1 VEVTIVTLYDREIE
15 KQLLLKGGKEY
26 FGNGAVVILKSLLES
41 GISYFTSYPG
51 SPTATVT
58 SLVDRVKNTVLKDL
72 GIYANEST
80 NEAAAA
86 AALRTSISNPVRG
99 AVAFKVVGFNVAADA
114 VAHVASS
121 GVTGGALILVGE
133 DYACNNTII
142 AEKTLPYAYKSG
154 LPMLDPGASLQHLSG
169 LIEDGFTLSEY
180 SGSPVIVLVRSRV
193 GYMSQVVRAK
203 DNKRPER
210 IRIKEEIPEK
220 LPFPP
225 YTHIQEAQKY
235 NLRLPRAAEFVKNA
249 RINKV
254 YDHHSNKGAGI
265 ITHGILSNAVLE
277 ALASIG
283 EECSLYSLHC
293 LYPIVETEV
302 ADFLADKESVLIVE
316 EGMPNLI
323 EKEVRAI
330 AQANG
335 LKTRISGKDII
346 PKAGE
351 VSYETVVFGLSK
363 FFGVPVDIKGE
374 VLDSSTLPRPSVKP
388 VDNLGTGLEL
398 PERRPTFC
406 TGCPE
411 RPIFSAIKI
420 LKKENPKARFLF
432 SSDIGCYALGGLPP
446 FDFKGSVTGMGTGM
460 ASSSAL
466 SRIDESGE
474 RVISF
479 MGDGTFWHSGLT
491 TSIAN
496 ALRCDQDSVL
506 VIFYN
511 YHTAMTGHQKNLS
524 TPEEIKKLKKIKE
537 SKKQ

>member
-1 VEVTIVTLYDREIE
+1 MAISYDKKIE
-15 KQLLLKGGKEY
+15 NQLLFDGGNEY
-26 FGNGAVVILKSLLES
+26 FGSGAVVILKSLLES

-58 SLVDRVKNTVLKDL
+58 SLVDKVKHTVLRDL
-72 GIYANEST
+72 GVYAEEST

-86 AALRTSISNPVRG
+86 AALRSSISNPIRG

-114 VAHVASS
+114 IAHIASS

-133 DYACNNTII
+133 DYGCNNTIV

-154 LPMLDPGASLQHLSG
+154 LPILDASASLQHLSD
-169 LIEDGFTLSEY
+169 LIHDGFALSEH

-193 GYMSQVVRAK
+193 GYMSELVKAR
-203 DNKRPER
+203 DNKRPEKVQV
-210 IRIKEEIPEK
+210 KEEILER
-220 LPFPP
+220 LTFPP
-225 YTHIQEAQKY
+225 YTQMQEIEKY
-235 NLRLPRAAEFVKNA
+235 TLRLPKAVEFIKEAGIN
-249 RINKV
+249 RIYNHSTNK
-254 YDHHSNKGAGI
+254 SIGI
-265 ITHGILSNAVLE
+265 ITHGILTNMVLR
-277 ALASIG
+277 ALNSIH
-283 EECSLYSLHC
+283 EDCPVYSLHC
-293 LYPIVETEV
+293 LYPIVENEV
-302 ADFLADKESVLIVE
+302 AEFLADKEKVLIVE
-316 EGMPNLI
+316 EGMPNIL
-323 EKEVRAI
+323 EKEIRAV

-335 LKTRISGKDII
+335 IRTKILGKEII

-351 VSYETVVFGLSK
+351 VSYETVLGGLSK
-363 FFGVPVDIKGE
+363 FFQVQVDVKGE
-374 VLDSSTLPRPSVKP
+374 ISS
-388 VDNLGTGLEL
+388 LEI

-420 LKKENPKARFLF
+420 LKKQSPEARLLF

-466 SRIDESGE
+466 SRAGKNEE

-491 TSIAN
+491 TSVAN
-496 ALRCDQDSVL
+496 ALRNDQDAVL
-506 VIFYN
+506 VVFYN
-511 YHTAMTGHQKNLS
+511 YHTAMTGHQRNLS
-524 TPEEIKKLKKIKE
+524 TPREVKKLRKVKE
-537 SKKQ
+537 N

>member
-1 VEVTIVTLYDREIE
+1 MVALYDREID
-15 KQLLLKGGKEY
+15 KHLLLGDGKEY
-26 FGNGAVVILKSLLES
+26 FGNGALVILKSLLES

-58 SLVDRVKNTVLKDL
+58 SLVDRVKGTVLKDL
-72 GIYANEST
+72 GIYADEST

-86 AALRTSISNPVRG
+86 ATLRASISNPVRG

-114 VAHVASS
+114 VAHVTAS

-133 DYACNNTII
+133 DYGCNNTII
-142 AEKTLPYAYKSG
+142 AEKTLPFAYKSG
-154 LPMLDPGASLQHLSG
+154 LPIMDPGASLQHLTD
-169 LIEDGFTLSEY
+169 LIQDGFTLSEY

-193 GYMSQVVRAK
+193 GYMSQVIRAK
-203 DNKRPER
+203 DNKIPER
-210 IRIKEEIPEK
+210 IRIKEEILEK

-225 YTHIQEAQKY
+225 HTLIQEAEKY
-235 NLRLPRAAEFVKNA
+235 NLRLPRAAEFVKNTG
-249 RINKV
+249 INKI
-254 YDHHSNKGAGI
+254 YHHPNKGVGI
-265 ITHGILSNAVLE
+265 ITHGILTNIVLE
-277 ALASIG
+277 AFTSIDRA
-283 EECSLYSLHC
+283 CSVYSLHC

-302 ADFLADKESVLIVE
+302 AEFLADKESVLIVE
-316 EGMPNLI
+316 EGMPNLL
-323 EKEVRAI
+323 EKEIRAI

-335 LKTRISGKDII
+335 LTAKISGKDFI

-351 VSYETVVFGLSK
+351 VSYETVVYGLSK
-363 FFGVPVDIKGE
+363 FFGVPVDIN
-374 VLDSSTLPRPSVKP
+374 VQIPDPSTLRSF
-388 VDNLGTGLEL
+388 DITHDSEQRAGLVI

-420 LKKENPKARFLF
+420 LRKENPGARFLF

-466 SRIDESGE
+466 SRINESGE

-491 TSIAN
+491 TSVVN
-496 ALRCDQDSVL
+496 ALRNDQDAVL

-524 TPEEIKKLKKIKE
+524 TPRQLKKLKNIKE